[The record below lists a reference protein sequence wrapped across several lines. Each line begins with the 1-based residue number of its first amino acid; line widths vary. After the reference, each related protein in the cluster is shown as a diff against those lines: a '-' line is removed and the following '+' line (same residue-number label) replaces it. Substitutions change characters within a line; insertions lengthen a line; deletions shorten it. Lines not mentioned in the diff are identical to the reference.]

1 MQKLLNRRDFMK
13 GTAAAAMG
21 VAIGL
26 SPEQMKMTRVVLIR
40 HKDALDDNSKHNA
53 TIIQQMLDEAVMKL
67 LNKKDAADAWKLLV
81 KSDDIVGI
89 KTNVWRYLPTPP
101 ELEGAIKKRLLD
113 VGVKEENIG
122 LNDRGVKNDP
132 VFQKATA
139 LINTRPLRTHYWSG
153 IGGCIKNL
161 ITFGERWPD
170 YHPDSC
176 ADLGLLL
183 KLPQVQGKIRLNI
196 LSVLNPQFHGRGA
209 HHFDPRYV
217 WNYKGLIISTDAV
230 AVDAVGLKLIQAK
243 RREHFGEEVELETTP
258 KHVNVAG
265 EKHKVGVS
273 DLSRIELIKLGW
285 QEGILI

>member
-1 MQKLLNRRDFMK
+1 MKEKITRRDFMK

-26 SPEQMKMTRVVLIR
+26 NPEQMQKTRVVLIR
-40 HKDALDDNSKHNA
+40 HNDALDETSKHNA
-53 TIIQQMLDEAVMKL
+53 EIIQQMLDEAVMKL

-122 LNDRGVKNDP
+122 LNDRGVRNDP

-183 KLPQVQGKIRLNI
+183 NLPQVQGKIRLNI

-217 WNYKGLIISTDAV
+217 WNYKGLIVSTDTV

-243 RREHFGEEVELETTP
+243 RREHFGEEVELETTT

-285 QEGILI
+285 QDGILI

>member
-1 MQKLLNRRDFMK
+1 MREKLTRRDFIK

-21 VAIGL
+21 VTIGL
-26 SPEQMKMTRVVLIR
+26 QTDQMQKTRVVLIR
-40 HKDALDDNSKHNA
+40 HKDALDQNSKHNA
-53 TIIQQMLDEAVMKL
+53 PIIQQMLDQAVMTLTRTKDPSNAWEKL
-67 LNKKDAADAWKLLV
+67 IKP
-81 KSDDIVGI
+81 DDVVGI
-89 KTNVWRYLPTPP
+89 KTNVWRYLPTPL

-122 LNDRGVKNDP
+122 LNDRGVRNDP

-183 KLPQVQGKIRLNI
+183 NLPQVKGKIRLNI

-217 WNYKGLIISTDAV
+217 WNYKGLIVSTDTV
-230 AVDAVGLKLIQAK
+230 AVDTVGLKLMQAK
-243 RREHFGEEVELETTP
+243 RLEHFGEEVELETTP
-258 KHVNVAG
+258 KHVRVAG

-273 DLSRIELIKLGW
+273 DWNKIELIKLGW
-285 QEGILI
+285 DEGILI

>member
-1 MQKLLNRRDFMK
+1 MREKLTRRDFMK
-13 GTAAAAMG
+13 GTVAAAMG
-21 VAIGL
+21 MAIGL
-26 SPEQMKMTRVVLIR
+26 RPEQMQKTRVVLIR
-40 HKDALDDNSKHNA
+40 HKDALDDNSKHK
-53 TIIQQMLDEAVMKL
+53 TEIIQQMLDEAVMSL
-67 LNKKDAADAWKLLV
+67 TEKKDPIEAWKKLIKPADV
-81 KSDDIVGI
+81 VGI

-122 LNDRGVKNDP
+122 LNDRGVRNDP

-183 KLPQVQGKIRLNI
+183 KLPQVAGKIRLNI

-217 WNYKGLIISTDAV
+217 WNYKGLIVSTDTV
-230 AVDAVGLKLIQAK
+230 TVDAVGLKLIQAK

-258 KHVNVAG
+258 KHIRVAG
-265 EKHKVGVS
+265 EKHQVGVS
-273 DLSRIELIKLGW
+273 DWNKIELIKLGW
-285 QEGILI
+285 QEGVLL

>member
-1 MQKLLNRRDFMK
+1 MKEKITRRDFMK

-21 VAIGL
+21 VAVGL
-26 SPEQMKMTRVVLIR
+26 SPEQMQKTRVVLIR
-40 HKDALDDNSKHNA
+40 HNDALDDNSKHNA
-53 TIIQQMLDEAVMKL
+53 EIIQQMLDEAIMTL
-67 LNKKDAADAWKLLV
+67 TEKKDPIDAWKKLI
-81 KSDDIVGI
+81 KPDDVVGI

-101 ELEGAIKKRLLD
+101 ELEGAIKKRLMD

-122 LNDRGVKNDP
+122 LNDRGVRNDP

-139 LINTRPLRTHYWSG
+139 LINTRPLRTHYWAG

-217 WNYKGLIISTDAV
+217 WNYKGLIVSTDTV

-243 RREHFGEEVELETTP
+243 RREYFGEEVELETTP
-258 KHVNVAG
+258 KHVKVAG

-273 DLSRIELIKLGW
+273 DLSKIELIKLGW

>member
-1 MQKLLNRRDFMK
+1 MK

-21 VAIGL
+21 AAIGL
-26 SPEQMKMTRVVLIR
+26 SPEQMQKTRVVLIR
-40 HKDALDDNSKHNA
+40 HKDALDQNSKHNA
-53 TIIQQMLDEAVMKL
+53 PIIQRMLDQAVMTLTRTKDPINAWEKL
-67 LNKKDAADAWKLLV
+67 IKPDNV
-81 KSDDIVGI
+81 VGI
-89 KTNVWRYLPTPP
+89 KSNVWRYLPTPP

-122 LNDRGVKNDP
+122 FNDRGVRNDSL
-132 VFQKATA
+132 FQKATA

-196 LSVLNPQFHGRGA
+196 LSVLNPQFHGRGP

-217 WNYKGLIISTDAV
+217 WNYKGLIVSTDTV

-243 RREHFGEEVELETTP
+243 RLKHFGEEIELETTP
-258 KHVNVAG
+258 KHVKVAG
-265 EKHKVGVS
+265 EKHKVGVA
-273 DLSRIELIKLGW
+273 DWNKIELIKLGW
-285 QEGILI
+285 KEGILI

>member
-1 MQKLLNRRDFMK
+1 MKEKITRRDFMK

-21 VAIGL
+21 MAIGL
-26 SPEQMKMTRVVLIR
+26 SPEEIQKTRVILIR
-40 HKDALDDNSKHNA
+40 HQDALDENSKHNA
-53 TIIQQMLDEAVMKL
+53 DIIQQMLDEAVMKL
-67 LNKKDAADAWKLLV
+67 LDQKDAVAAWKLLI
-81 KSDDIVGI
+81 KPEDIVGI
-89 KTNVWRYLPTPP
+89 KTNVWRYLPTPA

-122 LNDRGVKNDP
+122 LNDRGVRNDP
-132 VFQKATA
+132 LFQKATA

-217 WNYKGLIISTDAV
+217 WNYKGLIVSTDTV
-230 AVDAVGLKLIQAK
+230 AVDAVGLKIIQAK
-243 RREHFGEEVELETTP
+243 RLEHFGEEVELETTP
-258 KHVNVAG
+258 KHVKVAG
-265 EKHKVGVS
+265 DRHKVGVS
-273 DLSRIELIKLGW
+273 DWNRIELVKLGW
-285 QEGILI
+285 QDGILI

>member
-1 MQKLLNRRDFMK
+1 MKEKITRRDFMK

-26 SPEQMKMTRVVLIR
+26 SPEQMQKTRVVLIR

-53 TIIQQMLDEAVMKL
+53 EIIQQMLDEAVMKL
-67 LNKKDAADAWKLLV
+67 LDKKDAVEAWKLLV
-81 KSDDIVGI
+81 KSNDIVGI

-132 VFQKATA
+132 IFQKATA

-217 WNYKGLIISTDAV
+217 WNYKGLIVSTDTV

-243 RREHFGEEVELETTP
+243 RLEHFGDEVEFETTP
-258 KHVNVAG
+258 KHVQVAG
-265 EKHKVGVS
+265 EKHGVGVS
-273 DLSRIELIKLGW
+273 DWNKIELIKLGW
-285 QEGILI
+285 KEGILI

>member
-1 MQKLLNRRDFMK
+1 MIEKITRRDFMK
-13 GTAAAAMG
+13 GTAAAAFG

-26 SPEQMKMTRVVLIR
+26 KPEPMPGTRVVLIR
-40 HKDALDDNSKHNA
+40 HEDALDANSKYNA
-53 TIIQQMLDEAVMKL
+53 VIIQQMLDQAVMAITDQ
-67 LNKKDAADAWKLLV
+67 KDILHAWKQLIQPE
-81 KSDDIVGI
+81 DIVGI

-101 ELEGAIKKRLLD
+101 ELESAIRQRLLD
-113 VGVKEENIG
+113 VGVKAEHIG
-122 LNDRGVKNDP
+122 INDRGVRNDP
-132 VFQKATA
+132 IFQRATA
-139 LINTRPLRTHYWSG
+139 IINTRPLRTHYWAG

-196 LSVLNPQFHGRGA
+196 LCALNPQFHGRGP

-217 WNYKGLIISTDAV
+217 WNYKGLIVSTDTV

-243 RREHFGEEVELETTP
+243 RRQYFGEEVELETTP
-258 KHVNVAG
+258 KHIMVAG
-265 EKHKVGVS
+265 EKHHVGVS
-273 DLSRIELIKLGW
+273 DLSKIELIKLGW
-285 QEGILI
+285 QKDILI